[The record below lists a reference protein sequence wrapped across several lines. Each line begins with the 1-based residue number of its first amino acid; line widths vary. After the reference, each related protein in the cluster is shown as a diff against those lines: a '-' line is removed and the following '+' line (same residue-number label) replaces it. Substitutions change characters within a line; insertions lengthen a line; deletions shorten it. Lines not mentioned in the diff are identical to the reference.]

1 MQKIILYI
9 QPQLRTTTTA
19 QAYVRG
25 DLMVEDLITLT
36 QVIQDVKS
44 IDKVFTD
51 YSRTFNLPASKTN
64 NKIFKYWYNPDVE
77 GFDNQIMANARIE
90 LNHFAF
96 KEGKIRL
103 ESVTIKH
110 GEPSLYKITFFGNT
124 VKLNDLIGED
134 KIENL
139 NWLSNFNHEF
149 SNSNVKNGLELGLN
163 FTIDSVS
170 YPDAIIYP
178 LIAHSQQYV
187 YDSVGTTLLTGT
199 ATSSAASKL
208 VDTSENFTNVVLAG
222 DVILNTTDSTV
233 STVISINSNT
243 ELTLADNIMATG
255 ENYTIIRANGLNI
268 YASGQ
273 NLGRRGVFP
282 EDLKPAILVKHI
294 IKAIEQ
300 QYSLTFKTGEFF
312 DSANVSNL
320 YMWLHRDKGKI
331 EAEGKNKL
339 INDQAFTCTSPAV
352 DCNHFASSSNN
363 VFFDTTKGTYT
374 FYDTLSSGLG
384 ISEEFDFGIEVT
396 PSNLTNPYTIEIIDV
411 LTNTVYGTAEN
422 LTGVDS
428 INTSF
433 GNNALTTI
441 PINLNQT
448 YEIAARIKS
457 NFTMTF
463 DVAIQIDHR
472 YQDYALDD
480 YLTKSATFDS
490 NSSTI
495 ALVGDLIFLNHIP
508 DIKVLDFLNGL
519 FKMFNLTSYVDFNG
533 EIVVKRLDDYF
544 AGGETHDITEYI
556 KTDTHSVG
564 KTIPFSEIDL
574 EYVEPKSILAQR
586 FFNTNNRKYGEVEYK
601 TDLTDNKIYKVTAP
615 FEHMLFSRLSD
626 LTSGAFTDIQ
636 TGCFLDE
643 ELNPSIG
650 QPLLFYGIQRTSI
663 STPINFVYNERPD
676 TYGALASSTSTDIFS
691 LTNYFMPHH
700 ANELGSRATAPSI
713 NLNFGSEI
721 DTYNLT
727 DYAGQN
733 NSLFLKNYQN
743 YITRVYN
750 KKTRLYK
757 YSAILP
763 LKILL
768 QLTLDD
774 KVIVGTRIFTINS
787 MTTKLQSGETE
798 FELLNEAP

>member
-19 QAYVRG
+19 QDYVRV
-25 DLMVEDLITLT
+25 DLMEEDLITLT
-36 QVIQDVKS
+36 QVIQDIKS

-110 GEPSLYKITFFGNT
+110 GEPSLYKITFFGNAVT
-124 VKLNDLIGED
+124 LNDLIGED
-134 KIENL
+134 KLNNL
-139 NWLSNFNHEF
+139 KWLNNFNHQA
-149 SNSNVKNGLELGLN
+149 SNANVKNGLELGLN

-178 LIAHSQQYV
+178 LIAHSQQYI
-187 YDSVGTTLLTGT
+187 YD
-199 ATSSAASKL
+199 
-208 VDTSENFTNVVLAG
+208 DTSNH
-222 DVILNTTDSTV
+222 DS
-233 STVISINSNT
+233 
-243 ELTLADNIMATG
+243 
-255 ENYTIIRANGLNI
+255 GLNI
-268 YASGQ
+268 SYGNTANRGK
-273 NLGRRGVFP
+273 RGVFP
-282 EDLKPAILVKHI
+282 EDLKPAILIKHI

-312 DSANVSNL
+312 DSTHVSNL
-320 YMWLHRDKGKI
+320 YMWLHRNKGNI
-331 EAEGKNKL
+331 AEDYFKVV
-339 INDQAFTCTSPAV
+339 DDATFTCVSNALSASDACVFFGGSSAPKYTDGVYEFVGTLNNGVTNVNNFTTQITPAV
-352 DCNHFASSSNN
+352 A
-363 VFFDTTKGTYT
+363 TE
-374 FYDTLSSGLG
+374 
-384 ISEEFDFGIEVT
+384 I
-396 PSNLTNPYTIEIIDV
+396 YTIEIVNLETEEVVSTVKDV
-411 LTNTVYGTAEN
+411 TGTQTINALFACQQDSLT
-422 LTGVDS
+422 
-428 INTSF
+428 F
-433 GNNALTTI
+433 NALTN
-441 PINLNQT
+441 PINVNLGETVRLATKISTTSAFQFGIENTIFSQVYNT
-448 YEIAARIKS
+448 ATSPETIVLHQAAYTS
-457 NFTMTF
+457 T
-463 DVAIQIDHR
+463 
-472 YQDYALDD
+472 
-480 YLTKSATFDS
+480 
-490 NSSTI
+490 SSTI
-495 ALVGDLIFLNHIP
+495 TTVANLNITDQIP
-508 DIKVLDFLNGL
+508 DIKILDFLNGI
-519 FKMFNLTSYVDFNG
+519 FRMFNLTAFVNFDN
-533 EIVVKRLDDYF
+533 EIEVKNLDDYF
-544 AGGETHDITEYI
+544 DDGQTHNITEYI

-564 KTIPFSEIDL
+564 ATIPYSEIDL
-574 EYVEPKSILAQR
+574 EYAEPKSILAQR
-586 FFNTNNRKYGEVEYK
+586 FFNTNNRKYGEIEYK
-601 TDLTDNKIYKVTAP
+601 ADSTHNKTYKVTAP

-626 LTSGAFTDIQ
+626 LTSNAFTDVQ

-643 ELNPSIG
+643 ELNANIG

-663 STPINFVYNERPD
+663 TDTINFVYNTRPD
-676 TYGALASSTSTDIFS
+676 TYGALASSAASNSDIFELS
-691 LTNYFMPHH
+691 NYYMPHH
-700 ANELGSRATAPSI
+700 ANELGSRPTPPTY

-727 DYAGQN
+727 DYSGQN
-733 NSLFLKNYQN
+733 NSLFLKNYQS

-750 KKTRLYK
+750 KKTRLYR